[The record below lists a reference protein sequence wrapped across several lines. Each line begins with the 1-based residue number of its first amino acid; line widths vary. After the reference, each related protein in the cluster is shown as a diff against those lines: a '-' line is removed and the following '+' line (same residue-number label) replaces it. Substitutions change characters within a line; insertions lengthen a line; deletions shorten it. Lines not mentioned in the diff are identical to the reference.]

1 MPAIASKGTY
11 SARLSLILAGLMAFG
26 MGVLAFSTR
35 FGIGIL
41 PDSTRY
47 MQLSPV
53 PYDAPLYPWVL
64 ATGRLLGF
72 ENEAAAYGIAVAL
85 FIANT
90 GLIFLILKTVCGP
103 HRIVLVSAALL
114 VVLSP
119 QYIRAHMVAMS
130 EPMFLFLAI
139 VCALAFWRYL
149 EEDSLGWLLAS
160 SVALGLCMLTR
171 FSAAP
176 LGAAL
181 ATSLLLYARQ
191 RPWRDRLLH
200 LILFCGVS
208 GAIFLAWIAGSTLAV
223 GRSVGRSLWFYGN
236 ADWARWVSGFETLST
251 FLLPSQIPALLR
263 YALTFCLLLAFA
275 WIAVLALLR
284 VLRRQESP
292 ADRLL
297 LMLALFVVWYAAF
310 MVLAVSIEANLP
322 LNARYMLPV
331 YLALVVFFATWFG
344 QRPVSEHA
352 GAAQLL
358 LLALVGL
365 VIASDGLRL
374 ASQTR
379 EAYAEGIGYQAPR
392 WFASPIIRAVGDLP
406 ADARI
411 YSNAPDA
418 LNYLTDRDAQLVPT
432 QFERRTGI
440 ENPDNPYAAQVA
452 ALRSALRHGD
462 TYVVFIDHVDW
473 RFYLASEKRLGRDA
487 DLRAIRTEED
497 GRIYTSN
504 LHDGNVAGTTA
515 H

>member
-11 SARLSLILAGLMAFG
+11 SARLSLTLALVMALGF
-26 MGVLAFSTR
+26 VVFALSTR

-53 PYDAPLYPWVL
+53 PCDAPLYPWVL
-64 ATGRLLGF
+64 AAGRLLGF
-72 ENEAAAYGIAVAL
+72 ENEAAAYGLAAAL

-90 GLIFLILKTVCGP
+90 GLILLILKSVCGP
-103 HRIVLVSAALL
+103 HRIVLLSAALL
-114 VVLSP
+114 VVLAP

-130 EPMFLFLAI
+130 EPMFLFLARLS
-139 VCALAFWRYL
+139 AMAFWRYL

-181 ATSLLLYARQ
+181 ATSLLLCAPE
-191 RPWRDRLLH
+191 RPWRGRLLH
-200 LILFCGVS
+200 LMLFCGVS
-208 GAIFLAWIAGSTLAV
+208 GAIFLAWIAGSTLTV

-236 ADWARWVSGFETLST
+236 ADWARWISGGETLST
-251 FLLPSQIPALLR
+251 FLLPSQIPALVR
-263 YALTFCLLLAFA
+263 YVLTFCVLVAFV
-275 WIAVLALLR
+275 WIAVRALLR
-284 VLRRQESP
+284 VLGRKAQP

-297 LMLALFVVWYAAF
+297 LMLGLFVGWYAAF

-322 LNARYMLPV
+322 LNARYLLPV
-331 YLALVVFFATWFG
+331 YLAMVIFFATWFG
-344 QRPVSEHA
+344 QRPVSEQA
-352 GAAQLL
+352 GTSRLL

-365 VIASDGLRL
+365 VIASDGVRL
-374 ASQTR
+374 VSQTR

-392 WFASPIIRAVGDLP
+392 WFHSPIIRAVGELP

-418 LNYLTDRDAQLVPT
+418 LNYLTGRNAQLIPT

-440 ENPDNPYAAQVA
+440 ENPDNPYAAQVV
-452 ALRSALRHGD
+452 ALRGALRRGNS
-462 TYVVFIDHVDW
+462 YVVFIDHVDW
-473 RFYLASEKRLGRDA
+473 RFYLAAEERLGRDA
-487 DLRAIRTEED
+487 DLMAIRTVED

-504 LHDGNVAGTTA
+504 MHDGNVAGTVA